1 MIIHIQDKEK
11 TKAAF
16 HHIWNELDK
25 TWDGDERP
33 ENWDITCDYMQVIM
47 EQLGIE
53 YNDYGTL
60 L

>member
-1 MIIHIQDKEK
+1 MLVDIQDKEK
-11 TKAAF
+11 ILVAF
-16 HHIWNELDK
+16 NHLWNELDK
-25 TWDGDERP
+25 IWDGEERP
-33 ENWDITCDYMQVIM
+33 ENWDATCEQMHFLM